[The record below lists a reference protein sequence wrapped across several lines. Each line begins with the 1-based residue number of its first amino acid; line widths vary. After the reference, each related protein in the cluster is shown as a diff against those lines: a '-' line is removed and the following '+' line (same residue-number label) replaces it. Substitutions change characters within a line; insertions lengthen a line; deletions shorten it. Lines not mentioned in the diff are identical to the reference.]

1 MKKFKGLRKH
11 DDVIEK
17 AKQLGYVYYQKDF
30 QQRFRKG
37 DLDICL
43 RSFGEF
49 NVYKD
54 GECIASHMSEE
65 LDNEKWYQ
73 EILEM
78 FYIPAYQR
86 NLQVGG
92 DKK

>member
-1 MKKFKGLRKH
+1 MKKFKGFRNIVDIRK
-11 DDVIEK
+11 K
-17 AKQLGYVYYQKDF
+17 AKELGYKYYEKNN

-49 NVYKD
+49 NVYKA

-65 LDNEKWYQ
+65 LDNETWYQ

-78 FYIPAYQR
+78 LYIPA
-86 NLQVGG
+86 
-92 DKK
+92 